1 MISPAQLRAQHLK
14 HIYEDPIIK
23 CSSLALLGK
32 NNSRS
37 HPLNVTL
44 SLVATW
50 KCWFSLSFPCFNRF
64 ILWLSIGG
72 AFGSGVGHFACKCL
86 SCLVLFQCM
95 LGGSVVWR
103 FGRGIS
109 CIGLLRAQTHFSHA
123 EGCYSE
129 FGPQW
134 TKIACSLFNFK
145 QDHAPSHV
153 QRNDWFCMQN
163 NQCWNHMGPTPD
175 ENVPLNLRTTTTFH
189 VSGIIDC

>member
-32 NNSRS
+32 NIFRS

-50 KCWFSLSFPCFNRF
+50 KCWFLLSFPCFNRF
-64 ILWLSIGG
+64 ILLTFNRWGFWL
-72 AFGSGVGHFACKCL
+72 GVGHFACKCL
-86 SCLVLFQCM
+86 PCLVLFRCM

-103 FGRGIS
+103 FERGTS
-109 CIGLLRAQTHFSHA
+109 CIGLLRARTHFWHA
-123 EGCYSE
+123 EGCYGE

-134 TKIACSLFNFK
+134 TKIACSLFKFK
-145 QDHAPSHV
+145 QDLFKHAPSHV
-153 QRNDWFCMQN
+153 QRNDWFFMQN

-175 ENVPLNLRTTTTFH
+175 KNVPLN
-189 VSGIIDC
+189 